1 MPDES
6 ATDHRTA
13 LVRALATAHSDGRLD
28 AAPLQDPVRAF
39 ARARREAGVGIAEC
53 LLEVKQMIAEETG
66 RDAPVFT
73 PQVVGW
79 AVRGYFDGTSRRDF
93 DRGTP

>member
-6 ATDHRTA
+6 STEYRIV
-13 LVRALATAHSDGRLD
+13 LVRAMAMVHSAGRLD
-28 AAPLQDPVRAF
+28 AAPLQEPVRAF

-79 AVRGYFDGTSRRDF
+79 AVRGYFEGTSRRDF
-93 DRGTP
+93 DRGAP